1 MQYSQYI
8 ETKSVEGIS
17 KDVASVAK
25 FDEEDVAGTVLSFVQ
40 NLGYISNNYTIQYT
54 LYPVETLILGGIY
67 DDLSVLYASMMISL
81 GFKLVFILYPQEN
94 PLHVST
100 GVHLSNIPK
109 HAAGNYSSYT
119 INGLDYYA
127 AETARTGYQIGDI
140 PKNLGGQRYY
150 IEKATEPTRTTYQTA
165 QTESS
170 PSFGAGSYI
179 SPTTIVAGGT
189 ITANFYLTNPDSK
202 PIQARLGMSIRK
214 VGTVNGI
221 FDSSHD
227 IVVAVTSGTNLY
239 TRSFTVPTNAS
250 PGNYEW
256 ILAILAETQ
265 GRPHEYA
272 NTGWQPNLKIN
283 PH

>member
-1 MQYSQYI
+1 MNYSQYI

-25 FDEEDVAGTVLSFVQ
+25 LGEEDVADTVLSFVQ
-40 NLGYISNNYTIQYT
+40 NLGYIANNYTLQYT
-54 LYPVETLILGGIY
+54 LYPVETLVLGGIY
-67 DDLSVLYASMMISL
+67 DDMSVLYASMMISL

-94 PLHVST
+94 PLHVSV
-100 GVHLSNIPK
+100 GVHLESVPK
-109 HAAGNYSSYT
+109 HAAGNYSSYAV
-119 INGLDYYA
+119 NGLDYYV

-140 PKNLGGQRYY
+140 SKDLVGERYY
-150 IEKATEPTRTTYQTA
+150 VEKATEPTRTSYQPA

-170 PSFGAGSYI
+170 PSFGTGSYI
-179 SPTTIVAGGT
+179 SPTTVVAGGT
-189 ITANFYLTNPDSK
+189 IKANFYVTNPNSK

-214 VGTVNGI
+214 VGTGNGI

-227 IVVAVTSGTNLY
+227 INVTITSGTNVY
-239 TRSFTVPTNAS
+239 TRSFTVPTTAS

-256 ILAILAETQ
+256 ILAISAETP

-272 NTGWQPNLKIN
+272 NTGWQRNLTVN
-283 PH
+283 SH